1 MNRPKDPALRQQLL
15 ERAVHYVL
23 RNGVGTL
30 SLRPMAKDIGTT
42 ARMLMH
48 HFGSKE
54 ALVADVLV
62 AIEEGFAQRVA
73 AYTGEER
80 SVSVTL
86 SRMWKETSVQAM
98 DASLRAMFEVW
109 GQALVHPSRYEKLLQ
124 WLTEP
129 WIDMLRRR
137 FELAGRKPA
146 EAAILATLAIG
157 AFQGLQLV
165 RLTSGDDARCKAAL
179 KTLIKWLDAEKRP
192 MTPSAT
198 RARIVARL
206 GT

>member
-1 MNRPKDPALRQQLL
+1 VNRPKDPKLREKLL

-23 RNGVGTL
+23 RNGVGGL

-54 ALVADVLV
+54 ALVTDVLA
-62 AIEEGFAQRVA
+62 AIEQGFAQRTA
-73 AYTGEER
+73 AYVGEER
-80 SVSVTL
+80 SVGFTV
-86 SRMWKETSVQAM
+86 SRMWSETSAPAM

-109 GQALVHPSRYEKLLQ
+109 GQALVHPDRYEKLLQ

-137 FELAGRKPA
+137 FERAGHPPA
-146 EAAILATLAIG
+146 KANILATLAIG

-165 RLTSGDDARCKAAL
+165 RLTSGDDARSAAAL
-179 KTLIKWLDAEKRP
+179 KTLMEWLDP
-192 MTPSAT
+192 VSAT
-198 RARIVARL
+198 PRSSAARPRVRKRSS
-206 GT
+206 

>member
-1 MNRPKDPALRQQLL
+1 MNRPKDPALRQKLL

-23 RNGVGTL
+23 RNGVGGL
-30 SLRPMAKDIGTT
+30 SLRPLAKDIGTT

-62 AIEEGFAQRVA
+62 AMEEGFAQRVLG
-73 AYTGEER
+73 YVGDER
-80 SVSVTL
+80 GIRFTL
-86 SRMWKETSVQAM
+86 NRMWSETSAPAM

-109 GQALVHPSRYEKLLQ
+109 GQALIHPRRYAKLLE

-137 FELAGRKPA
+137 FERAGHKPA
-146 EAAILATLAIG
+146 EAAVLATLAVG

-165 RLTSGDDARCKAAL
+165 RLTSGDGARSKAAL
-179 KTLIKWLDAEKRP
+179 KALMGWLDPAP
-192 MTPSAT
+192 
-198 RARIVARL
+198 
-206 GT
+206 

>member
-30 SLRPMAKDIGTT
+30 SLRPMAKDIGTS

-54 ALVADVLV
+54 ALIADVLL
-62 AIEEGFAQRVA
+62 AIEQGFAQRVA
-73 AYTGEER
+73 AYVGDDR
-80 SVSVTL
+80 SVSFTL
-86 SRMWKETSVQAM
+86 SRMWSETSAPAM

-137 FELAGRKPA
+137 FELGGRKPA
-146 EAAILATLAIG
+146 EAAMLATLAIG

-165 RLTSGDDARCKAAL
+165 RLTSGDDARSKAAL

-192 MTPSAT
+192 MTPSDT
-198 RARIVARL
+198 RARIAARL

>member
-1 MNRPKDPALRQQLL
+1 MERSFHEQLL

-54 ALVADVLV
+54 ALVAEVLV
-62 AIEEGFAQRVA
+62 AIEEGFARRVA
-73 AYTGEER
+73 GYVGDER
-80 SVSVTL
+80 GVRFTL
-86 SRMWKETSVQAM
+86 NRMWSDTSAPAM

-137 FELAGRKPA
+137 FEVAGRKPA

>member
-1 MNRPKDPALRQQLL
+1 MNPCMSRPRDPALREKLL

-23 RNGVGTL
+23 RNGVGGL
-30 SLRPMAKDIGTT
+30 SLRPLAKDIGTT

-62 AIEEGFAQRVA
+62 AIEQGFAQRVA
-73 AYTGEER
+73 GYVGDER
-80 SVSVTL
+80 SVSLTL
-86 SRMWKETSVQAM
+86 NRMWSDTSAPAM

-109 GQALVHPSRYEKLLQ
+109 GQALVHPSRYEQLLP

-129 WIDMLRRR
+129 WIDMLRRQ
-137 FELAGRKPA
+137 FERAGRKPA
-146 EAAILATLAIG
+146 EAAVLATLAIG

-165 RLTSGDDARCKAAL
+165 RLTSGDGARSKAAL
-179 KTLIKWLDAEKRP
+179 KTLLKWLDPAHP
-192 MTPSAT
+192 
-198 RARIVARL
+198 
-206 GT
+206 

>member
-1 MNRPKDPALRQQLL
+1 MNRPKDPALREKLL

-23 RNGVGTL
+23 RHGVGGL
-30 SLRPMAKDIGTT
+30 SLRPLAKEIGTT

-62 AIEEGFAQRVA
+62 AIEERFAQRVA
-73 AYTGEER
+73 GYVGDER
-80 SVSVTL
+80 SVRLTL
-86 SRMWKETSVQAM
+86 NRMWNETSASAM

-137 FELAGRKPA
+137 FERAGHKPA
-146 EAAILATLAIG
+146 EAAVLATLAVG

-165 RLTSGDDARCKAAL
+165 RLTGGDGARSKAAL
-179 KTLIKWLDAEKRP
+179 KTLIDWLEAGKRP
-192 MTPSAT
+192 T
-198 RARIVARL
+198 
-206 GT
+206 GGYQ